1 MLQDKQAAKE
11 MQLMRIHC
19 HEEEHI
25 EHGATQSHI
34 SRQTTNQ
41 PLLMPSQD
49 KQHLF

>member
-25 EHGATQSHI
+25 EHGAL
-34 SRQTTNQ
+34 SRIYQDRPQTN
-41 PLLMPSQD
+41 LY
-49 KQHLF
+49 